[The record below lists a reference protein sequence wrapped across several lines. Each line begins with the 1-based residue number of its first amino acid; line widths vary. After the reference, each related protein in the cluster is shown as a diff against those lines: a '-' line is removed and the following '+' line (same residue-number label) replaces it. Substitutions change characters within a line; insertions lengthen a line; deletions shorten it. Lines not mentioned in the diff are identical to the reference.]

1 LTPSKGEAGSTRS
14 TLECQRVW
22 PYHHSG

>member
-1 LTPSKGEAGSTRS
+1 MPSKGEPGSTRS

-22 PYHHSG
+22 PCDHSG